1 MKMKRS
7 FYIAGGDLR
16 AVYLANRLAEDGFSV
31 SAFALAVKELSSKVT
46 VSTDL
51 SESGNCDTV
60 ILPLPAADKEG
71 FLNAPFLKEK
81 IPFSELL
88 EKLTPKTML
97 IGGKMTEETKKFC
110 QERKI
115 PWEDYYEREEFTV
128 RNASLTAEAAVA
140 LALELLEES
149 IQGTRVLILGHGRIG
164 RLLLAMLKALDAN
177 VTVAARR
184 FSDLAWI
191 RSEGGIPLE
200 FRRLRE
206 KLGDFRVVFNTVPAL
221 VLKKEELELLNGDT
235 ILIDLASAPGGVDFE
250 AAKERG
256 IEAKK
261 ALGLPGKF
269 APKTA
274 GTIVYETVLHILKE
288 REE

>member
-1 MKMKRS
+1 MNHS

-16 AVYLANRLAEDGFSV
+16 AVYLANMLAADGFSV
-31 SAFALAVKELSSKVT
+31 TAFALTTKELSPKVT
-46 VSTDL
+46 ISGDCT
-51 SESGNCDTV
+51 ESAAFDTV
-60 ILPLPAADKEG
+60 ILPLPASDREG
-71 FLNAPFLKEK
+71 FLTAPFYEEK
-81 IPFSELL
+81 IPLRTLL
-88 EKLTPKTML
+88 EKLKPETVL
-97 IGGKMTEETKKFC
+97 IGGKIAKEEKDFC
-110 QERKI
+110 REHGI
-115 PWEDYYEREEFTV
+115 TVVDYYEREEFTV

-149 IQGTRVLILGHGRIG
+149 IRETPVLVLGHGRIG
-164 RLLLAMLKALDAN
+164 RLLLAMLKALDAD

-191 RSEGGIPLE
+191 RSEGGTPLE
-200 FRRLRE
+200 FRSLRK
-206 KLGDFRVVFNTVPAL
+206 KLGDFRAVFNTVPAL
-221 VLKKEELELLNGDT
+221 VLGKEELELLQKDAV
-235 ILIDLASAPGGVDFE
+235 LIDLASAPGGVDFE
-250 AAKERG
+250 AAEELG
-256 IEAKK
+256 IEARK